1 MTTAMNLPELL
12 AAQPDLAT
20 LRGLALILSPEPRDQ
35 LTTVQAALPPRT
47 CVAEPLELTDGRFM
61 LGADLLSEI
70 GPGGIYHEGFGQL
83 PQEAL
88 PLVEVL
94 PMAEALALRPVAV
107 EEPEG

>member
-20 LRGLALILSPEPRDQ
+20 LRGLALILSPE
-35 LTTVQAALPPRT
+35 LHATLEAVQAQLPPRT
-47 CVAEPLELTDGRFM
+47 CVAQAMPLVDGRFM

-70 GPGGIYHEGFGQL
+70 GPGGLYSDGFGQL
-83 PQEAL
+83 PQAAL
-88 PLVEVL
+88 SLVEVL
-94 PMAEALALRPVAV
+94 PMAEALALRPEPV